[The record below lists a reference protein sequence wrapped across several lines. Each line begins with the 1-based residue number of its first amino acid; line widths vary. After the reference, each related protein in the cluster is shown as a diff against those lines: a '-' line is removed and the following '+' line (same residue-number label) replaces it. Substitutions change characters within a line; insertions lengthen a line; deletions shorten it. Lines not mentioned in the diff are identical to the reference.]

1 MNMDTA
7 CSTEKIIGVGW
18 VFLHHCLTFFHP
30 VLLPLPAAPPVHL
43 AIEGSNTG
51 TKMGI
56 SHFLSLLCFP
66 AVSSKLKYFL
76 LVNSEIHFLS

>member
-1 MNMDTA
+1 M
-7 CSTEKIIGVGW
+7 SGHEYGHSLQHKKIIGGGW

-51 TKMGI
+51 TKVGI

-66 AVSSKLKYFL
+66 AVSSKLKILFTC
-76 LVNSEIHFLS
+76 